1 MIIVIIIIN
10 YMSVKIRLARFG
22 KKNQP
27 FYRIVACDESAKRN
41 GNFIEIL
48 GTYDPIPKISAVTL
62 KNDRVAHWLKIGAQP
77 SDTVRALLKKQN
89 LL

>member
-1 MIIVIIIIN
+1 MA
-10 YMSVKIRLARFG
+10 VKIRLARFG

-27 FYRIVACDESAKRN
+27 FYRIVACDESEKRN

-48 GTYDPIPKISAVTL
+48 GTYDPLPIISAVSL
-62 KNDRVAHWLKIGAQP
+62 KNERVSHWLKNGAQP
-77 SDTVRALLKKQN
+77 TDTVRTLLKKRG